1 MKTTK
6 GKPIILFLGVYIHL
20 LEQNGAHIN
29 KLPAS
34 INNDTN
40 ENIKHKNRKFSFHRD
55 KCI

>member
-29 KLPAS
+29 KLAAI
-34 INNDTN
+34 INETLQT
-40 ENIKHKNRKFSFHRD
+40 I
-55 KCI
+55 

>member
-29 KLPAS
+29 KLGFM
-34 INNDTN
+34 
-40 ENIKHKNRKFSFHRD
+40 HKTSCKS
-55 KCI
+55 